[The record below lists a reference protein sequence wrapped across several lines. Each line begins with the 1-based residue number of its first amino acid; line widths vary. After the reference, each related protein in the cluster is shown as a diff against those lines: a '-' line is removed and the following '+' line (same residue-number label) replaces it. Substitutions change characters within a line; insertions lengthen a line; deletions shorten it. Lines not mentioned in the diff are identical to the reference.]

1 MSYKSRVT
9 PHLII
14 KLN

>member
-1 MSYKSRVT
+1 M